1 MKWYG
6 PLGFLILGVALYFF
20 PLLKDTLGY
29 SNFLLIFMYLGFFW
43 IAQATSWNILTGY
56 SGYFSFG
63 QGAFY
68 GIGVYATAALST
80 RYGFNYI
87 TSLPIAGLCAM
98 ALGLVIGL
106 VVFRLRQLEGELF
119 ALLTLAVAFVVASV
133 VSNTDF
139 IDGGQGLRI
148 GRVNYPE
155 FLGSFPEMM
164 FRLGLIIALL
174 SVFVSY
180 LIYHSRLGRGLF
192 AIRDDEAVAEGL
204 GVPAFRYKMIAFGIS
219 TFLAGFSGGLHA
231 VQLGYVEVAGVF
243 NLTVPLFVI
252 LMSILGGR
260 RHWIGPIIGAMVIHT
275 LNDAFSNTDIQF
287 INEIVIGGLLIA
299 MILFVPEGI
308 YERLQ
313 RRWLPALVVGVVIG
327 LLQGFGIVQSVSD
340 SLIGVEIG
348 RRITEQFAGIML
360 AVIAIVLIPD
370 QIYPFAS
377 GREAASLP
385 AVVDPHHSQP
395 AGGA

>member
-1 MKWYG
+1 MKWYA
-6 PLGFLILGVALYFF
+6 PLGFLALGVALYFF
-20 PLLKDTLGY
+20 PLLKDPLDY
-29 SNFLLIFMYLGFFW
+29 PNFLLIFMYLGFFW

-87 TSLPIAGLCAM
+87 VSLPIAGFCAM

-148 GRVNYPE
+148 GRVEYPD
-155 FLGSFPEMM
+155 FLGNFPEMM
-164 FRLGLIIALL
+164 YRLGLMVALF
-174 SVFVSY
+174 SVFVAY
-180 LIYHSRLGRGLF
+180 VIYHSRLGRGLF
-192 AIRDDEAVAEGL
+192 AIRDDESVAEGL
-204 GVPAFRYKMIAFGIS
+204 GVPTFRYKMIAFAIS

-260 RHWIGPIIGAMVIHT
+260 RFWVGPIIGAMVIHT

-287 INEIVIGGLLIA
+287 INEVVIGGLLIV

-308 YERLQ
+308 YDRL
-313 RRWLPALVVGVVIG
+313 RHRWLPALVLGVIMA
-327 LLQGFGIVQSVSD
+327 LLMGFGIVTDVSE
-340 SLIGVEIG
+340 SLTGVNVG
-348 RRITEQFAGIML
+348 GRITEKFAGRSPPP
-360 AVIAIVLIPD
+360 IPTKR
-370 QIYPFAS
+370 S
-377 GREAASLP
+377 
-385 AVVDPHHSQP
+385 
-395 AGGA
+395 